1 MFSSLIKK
9 LFNASFSPSWDLRR
23 PDIAVSLLNSL
34 ALVPHPLW
42 SLNFPSLCAWGEVR
56 LTHEV
61 IWRWMN
67 LPPLVGFHFFHCGG
81 TIWSFIILSSMSLSS
96 TSISISPSTQ
106 HAACLCVCFFTK
118 EPVCQLLVYV
128 LLLFVF
134 VLQGHWQNRLKACCS
149 SGKEQKNRLS
159 VRRID
164 SLVIHRYSLQQF

>member
-9 LFNASFSPSWDLRR
+9 LFNASFSPSWDLCR
-23 PDIAVSLLNSL
+23 PDIAVSFLNSL

-42 SLNFPSLCAWGEVR
+42 SLNFPSLYAWGEVR

-67 LPPLVGFHFFHCGG
+67 LPPFVGFHFFHCGG
-81 TIWSFIILSSMSLSS
+81 MIWSFIILSSMSLSS
-96 TSISISPSTQ
+96 TSISISPPTRCVSV
-106 HAACLCVCFFTK
+106 CLFLPRSLFVSFWF
-118 EPVCQLLVYV
+118 VF
-128 LLLFVF
+128 FVF
-134 VLQGHWQNRLKACCS
+134 VLQGQGQNRLKACCS
-149 SGKEQKNRLS
+149 SGKEQKNRPS

>member
-9 LFNASFSPSWDLRR
+9 LFNASFSPSWDLCR
-23 PDIAVSLLNSL
+23 PDIAVSFLNSL
-34 ALVPHPLW
+34 ALIPHPLW
-42 SLNFPSLCAWGEVR
+42 SLNFPSLYAWGEVR

-67 LPPLVGFHFFHCGG
+67 LPPFVGFHFFHCGG
-81 TIWSFIILSSMSLSS
+81 MIWSFIILSSMSLSS
-96 TSISISPSTQ
+96 TSISISPPTQ
-106 HAACLCVCFFTK
+106 HAVCLCVCVFVFTK
-118 EPVCQLLVYV
+118 EPVCQFLVYV
-128 LLLFVF
+128 FFVF
-134 VLQGHWQNRLKACCS
+134 VLQGQGQNRLKACCS